1 MAQFQ
6 YTAVN
11 AGGKKLGGLIAAEN
25 EEDARKQLG
34 SLNISIL
41 AIQKTAET
49 KPETDTKEPGTS
61 EELPKYEF
69 EAFDKNGKKVI
80 GTIPA
85 SSRYKAFQRLIDEY
99 GFEVS
104 YVVQAGATPEDKEKA
119 KHDDL
124 SALKAEYVAQAKESG
139 ANINMEENSN
149 AAFEKKR
156 AELLK
161 KVDFIL
167 EKIKSILAEFSEE
180 IKPENKKIIQDCVD
194 KLLRIKS
201 STNLDYI
208 EHTSEEL
215 LKKVQ
220 DQEIFLHKEKMIAE
234 KSMIKFDTQKMMA
247 ELHTG
252 SSDKKDLTDNI
263 EDLQKKLVDSQNKF
277 LRGISNFI
285 KKHLPTPEEKEIN
298 QLIKNTNRELFIFA
312 KIWITSPKITKPEA
326 YKSFKSV
333 WEERKR
339 LKEQLKALKIKTPQ
353 HVTEIDVS
361 PGENEPLILEEVNH
375 FLGWLLSF
383 YVLAY
388 FASHYVLAKQLPSGN
403 PLPDNFNLL
412 SSSLLRYLLLSIFL
426 WYSLFHIKLEYF
438 RYKTNVNAL
447 VLMLGIVLNATL
459 IFNF

>member
-11 AGGKKLGGLIAAEN
+11 AAGKKLGGLIAAEN
-25 EEDARKQLG
+25 EDDARKQLG

-49 KPETDTKEPGTS
+49 KLQTETKEPGTS

-69 EAFDKNGKKVI
+69 EAFDKNAKKVI

-124 SALKAEYVAQAKESG
+124 SALKAEYLAQAKEKG
-139 ANINMEENSN
+139 ENPQADANTNL
-149 AAFEKKR
+149 AFEKKR

-180 IKPENKKIIQDCVD
+180 IKPENKKMIQDCVD

-220 DQEIFLHKEKMIAE
+220 NQEIFLHKEKLVAE
-234 KSMIKFDTQKMMA
+234 KSRIKLDTQKMMA

-252 SSDKKDLTDNI
+252 SNDKKDITDNL
-263 EDLQKKLVDSQNKF
+263 EDLQKKLLDSKNKF
-277 LRGISNFI
+277 LLGISNFI
-285 KKHLPTPEEKEIN
+285 KKFLPTEQEKEIGR
-298 QLIKNTNRELFIFA
+298 LIKNTNREIFIFV
-312 KIWITSPKITKPEA
+312 KIWLTSPKITKPEA
-326 YKSFKSV
+326 FKSLKAV
-333 WEERKR
+333 WDERKR
-339 LKEQLKALKIKTPQ
+339 LKEQLRALKTKE
-353 HVTEIDVS
+353 VVKEIDVG
-361 PGENEPLILEEVNH
+361 PNENEPLILEELNH

-383 YVLAY
+383 YILAY
-388 FASHYVLAKQLPSGN
+388 FAGHYVLAKEWPSGN
-403 PLPDNFNLL
+403 PLPENFNLL
-412 SSSLLRYLLLSIFL
+412 ASSLLRYLLLSIFL
-426 WYSLFHIKLEYF
+426 WYSLFYVKLEYF
-438 RYKTNVNAL
+438 RYKAGLNTF
-447 VLMLGIVLNATL
+447 VLIVGIVLNATL
-459 IFNF
+459 IFNL